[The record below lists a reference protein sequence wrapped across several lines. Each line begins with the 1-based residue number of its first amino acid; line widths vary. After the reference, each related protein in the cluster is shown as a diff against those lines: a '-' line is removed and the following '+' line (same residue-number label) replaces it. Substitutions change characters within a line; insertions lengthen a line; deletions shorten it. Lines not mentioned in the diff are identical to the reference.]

1 MKGVYRKYF
10 ACQLIKK
17 NISCI
22 FFFDKPYYPK
32 NFVVFSFRRHIL
44 ASGGMLDA
52 TYHCKTKYRE
62 K

>member
-1 MKGVYRKYF
+1 MKGIYRKYF

-32 NFVVFSFRRHIL
+32 NFVVFSFHRHIL
-44 ASGGMLDA
+44 ASGCLLDE
-52 TYHCKTKYRE
+52 THQRKTKYRE